1 MNSLFIIL
9 FSFSFSESESSS
21 SDDDD
26 QTINDEEIR
35 KALLPSQSTTQTPP
49 SVIKRRQRQ
58 SSTSSTE
65 EIKVDIPA
73 RPHANVQVERSEEIQ
88 LVRSQLPIITEEQV
102 IMEAIHDNLVV
113 LICGETG
120 KKNQVNLKNY
130 FFRFYIGSG
139 KTTQLPQFLYEAGYT
154 IDGKMIGITEP
165 RRVAAI
171 SMASRVAHELNL
183 TNEFVN
189 LFFKLQNKYFYFFL
203 VKFHIKYVM
212 KVHLKKKQHVLN
224 L

>member
-1 MNSLFIIL
+1 
-9 FSFSFSESESSS
+9 
-21 SDDDD
+21 
-26 QTINDEEIR
+26 
-35 KALLPSQSTTQTPP
+35 
-49 SVIKRRQRQ
+49 
-58 SSTSSTE
+58 
-65 EIKVDIPA
+65 
-73 RPHANVQVERSEEIQ
+73 
-88 LVRSQLPIITEEQV
+88 
-102 IMEAIHDNLVV
+102 MEAIHDNLVV

-120 KKNQVNLKNY
+120 NKKKQNQNLTNY
-130 FFRFYIGSG
+130 FFNFSIGSG

-154 IDGKMIGITEP
+154 LDGKIIGITEP

-189 LFFKLQNKYFYFFL
+189 LIEFLNQFFFVFISL